1 MVMLQDNRG
10 LAPGRDVDTRPQVGV
25 VAAWGAARRPPA
37 AARGYLLPRKPACLA
52 ATRVH
57 DAQQAVL

>member
-1 MVMLQDNRG
+1 MVMLHDNRG
-10 LAPGRDVDTRPQVGV
+10 LAPGRDVDAQLQVGV
-25 VAAWGAARRPPA
+25 VTAWWAARRPPA

-52 ATRVH
+52 ATRVQ